1 MTKQKLMK
9 RILFTLSTL
18 IILITGLN
26 AQDGEST
33 LTRIGQ
39 EAPAFTCTTV
49 DGTIIDTK
57 EMKGKV
63 IWINFFATWCPPCK
77 KELPVLE
84 KNIMEKYMDNP
95 DFVLV
100 VLGREHTMEEMKDYA
115 GSTGLKLP
123 FAPDEGRKIFNM
135 YATQSIPRNVI
146 IGRDGKIAIQ
156 TIGYT
161 ESEFTKLQNEV
172 AGLLEK

>member
-1 MTKQKLMK
+1 MR
-9 RILFTLSTL
+9 RILLSIGAL
-18 IILITGLN
+18 IIIVIGIN

-39 EAPAFTCTTV
+39 KAPAFTCTTV
-49 DGTIIDTK
+49 DGTVIDT
-57 EMKGKV
+57 EAMQGKV

-77 KELPVLE
+77 KELPLLE
-84 KNIMEKYMDNP
+84 KNVMEKYRNNP
-95 DFVLV
+95 DFIMV
-100 VLGREHTMEEMKDYA
+100 VLGREHSMDEMKEYA
-115 GSTGLKLP
+115 NSTGLKLP
-123 FAPDEGRKIFNM
+123 FAPDEGRKIFSL

-161 ESEFTKLQNEV
+161 ESEFTKLENQV
-172 AGLLEK
+172 AGLLEE

>member
-84 KNIMEKYMDNP
+84 KNIMEKYRDNP

-100 VLGREHTMEEMKDYA
+100 ILGREHTMEEMKDYA
-115 GSTGLKLP
+115 GRTGLKLP
-123 FAPDEGRKIFNM
+123 FAPDEGRKIFSM
-135 YATQSIPRNVI
+135 YATQSIPRNII
-146 IGRDGKIAIQ
+146 IGRDGKIAVQ
-156 TIGYT
+156 TISYT
-161 ESEFTKLQNEV
+161 ESEFAKLEEKV
-172 AGLLEK
+172 ASLFE